1 MTKSIRMMEQN
12 IKLVDAVI
20 YVLDARAVSS
30 SINPYFEDIIKD
42 KKRLYVINKSDLADA
57 AVNTLW
63 LKYFTRK
70 GDAAVLCDGR
80 NIKGAK
86 EIITKL
92 NMLLSDKK
100 QAYLQKGV
108 NLPLRAMV
116 IGIPNSGKSTI
127 INTLGRE
134 KKAQTGN
141 IAGVTRGKQW
151 IKLSSGI
158 ELLDTPGT
166 LWNAFEKE
174 QTGFN
179 LAFVGSIKE
188 EVTDTEEVAVN
199 LLKQLSI
206 LYPKLLKQK
215 YGIKTDDCA
224 DNMLNEICIK
234 KGCMIKG
241 EADKLRAAKA
251 VLDDFKKGRIGKISL
266 ESPENA

>member
-20 YVLDARAVSS
+20 YVLDARAVNS

-57 AVNTLW
+57 AVSSLW
-63 LKYFTRK
+63 LKCFAK
-70 GDAAVLCDGR
+70 QGDTALLCDGR
-80 NIKGAK
+80 NLKNSK
-86 EIITKL
+86 EIITSL
-92 NMLLSDKK
+92 NFLLRDKK
-100 QAYLQKGV
+100 QAYMQKGI

-127 INTLGRE
+127 INTLGKA

-141 IAGVTRGKQW
+141 IAGITRGKQW
-151 IKLSSGI
+151 IRLSSGI

-179 LAFVGSIKE
+179 LAVIGSIKE
-188 EVTDTEEVAVN
+188 EVTDTEQVAIN

-206 LYPKLLKQK
+206 LYPKLLHQK
-215 YGIKTDDCA
+215 YGIQTEDCA
-224 DNMLNEICIK
+224 DKMLKDIGVK
-234 KGCMIKG
+234 KGCLIKG
-241 EADKLRAAKA
+241 EADTLRASKA
-251 VLDDFKKGRIGKISL
+251 ILDDFKKGRIGKISL
-266 ESPENA
+266 EMPENA